1 MMTTAV
7 FGSSVVRGMLVS
19 SIGVSSAHRQRATG
33 MSVMSVRLC
42 QALEQR
48 EAVRELLLLSCRK
61 PFLDHVKHPILPGG
75 APDPDP
81 FPAGR
86 RHRPHSLPAV
96 VRVRCAAYH

>member
-19 SIGVSSAHRQRATG
+19 SVGVSSAHRQRATG
-33 MSVMSVRLC
+33 MSMMSVGLC

-48 EAVRELLLLSCRK
+48 EAVRELLLLGGRK
-61 PFLDHVKHPILPGG
+61 PFLDHVKQPILPGG

-81 FPAGR
+81 FAAGR
-86 RHRPHSLPAV
+86 RQRADGLSAV
-96 VRVRCAAYH
+96 LWVPC